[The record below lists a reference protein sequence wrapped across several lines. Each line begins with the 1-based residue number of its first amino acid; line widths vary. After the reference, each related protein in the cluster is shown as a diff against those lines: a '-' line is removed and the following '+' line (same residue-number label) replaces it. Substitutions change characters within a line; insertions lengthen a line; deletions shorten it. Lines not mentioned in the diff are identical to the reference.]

1 MKTLFSIFVAA
12 VSVGSA
18 AAGVAD
24 TVRVSEFG
32 VRPGTYVNSVEGLQA
47 AIDSC
52 RSHPGSVL
60 LFEKGR
66 YDVWPEGAVRKEIY
80 ISNTS
85 SQPVCP
91 SK

>member
-1 MKTLFSIFVAA
+1 MKTLFSIFIAS

-18 AAGVAD
+18 CAGAAD
-24 TVRVSEFG
+24 TIRVSEFG
-32 VRPGTYVNSVEGLQA
+32 VRPGTYVNCVTGLQA

-66 YDVWPEGAVRKEIY
+66 YDI
-80 ISNTS
+80 
-85 SQPVCP
+85 
-91 SK
+91 